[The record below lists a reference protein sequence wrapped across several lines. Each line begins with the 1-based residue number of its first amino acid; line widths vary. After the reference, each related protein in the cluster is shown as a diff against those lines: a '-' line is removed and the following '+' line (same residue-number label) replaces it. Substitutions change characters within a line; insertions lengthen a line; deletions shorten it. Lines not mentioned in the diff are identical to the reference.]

1 MIVDFHTHAWEKAH
15 LGKERNDAYER
26 AHRPSSDETV
36 VDRKAHYR
44 TLTSQADKTVVF
56 GFRSKWL
63 GVMAPNSYVK
73 TGPERLSGSMS
84 VDPNYLMSRPKSTA
98 ATMT

>member
-1 MIVDFHTHAWEKAH
+1 LTFTHVWEKAH
-15 LGKERNDAYER
+15 LGKEWNEAYER
-26 AHRPSSDETV
+26 AHRRPSDEMA
-36 VDRKAHYR
+36 VDLEAHCR
-44 TLTSQADKTVVF
+44 TLTSQADKVVVV
-56 GFRSKWL
+56 GFRTTWL

-84 VDPNYLMSRPKSTA
+84 VDPNCSTSRPKSTA